1 MHRKSKKKYMRKCY
15 SSYFKLDNGDVQQ
28 ALENLNLK
36 KATADEGFPKV
47 SYKVSSNSLALPL
60 KNIFIAHYKLKIF
73 LMNKKEIM

>member
-28 ALENLNLK
+28 SLENLNLK

-47 SYKVSSNSLALPL
+47 LYKVSSNLLALPL
-60 KNIFIAHYKLKIF
+60 IKIY
-73 LMNKKEIM
+73 LLLTTNWKYSLWINKK